1 MIGLKMFDFCNIFDS
16 AYEYLPS
23 MSFAIIKLLN
33 QCENTVEGGN
43 SMRNKGS
50 SLGTIL
56 LGTAVAA
63 LVGVALY
70 AYFDDDTRERVQGVV
85 TREKVKLYV
94 KHQLNGSDKLV
105 DLVDDLSDSE
115 VNTLVKLASKSME
128 TGNRVSDSFN
138 QIANRAKDAA
148 SDAGHKV
155 QDMFNN

>member
-1 MIGLKMFDFCNIFDS
+1 
-16 AYEYLPS
+16 
-23 MSFAIIKLLN
+23 
-33 QCENTVEGGN
+33 
-43 SMRNKGS
+43 MRNKGS

-85 TREKVKLYV
+85 NREKVKLYV

-138 QIANRAKDAA
+138 QIANRAKDVA